1 MAHGR
6 EDDWILPLLHS
17 SSLLFNRSFY
27 VKVSIVCFKTL
38 FLNRCAAKSI
48 NTKESTV
55 YVKIIYT

>member
-6 EDDWILPLLHS
+6 EDDWILPFLHS

-27 VKVSIVCFKTL
+27 VKVSFLRFKTV

-55 YVKIIYT
+55 CENILH